1 MDYKKTAGYR
11 IGVVCAAIGILMV
24 LIKVVQTFGP
34 DLGLGFV
41 NTGSLVLGF
50 LLIGFFLMRRAK
62 RRADQEEDT
71 KTEDQLRTLMDDDK
85 E

>member
-1 MDYKKTAGYR
+1 MDYKKTATFR
-11 IGVVCAAIGILMV
+11 IGVVFTAVGVLMV

-41 NTGSLVLGF
+41 NIGSLVLGF
-50 LLIGFFLMRRAK
+50 LLIGFFLITRAK
-62 RRADQEEDT
+62 RRAEKEEDT
-71 KTEDQLRTLMDDDK
+71 TADQLRTMMDDDK